1 MLKHLREPVSGLM
14 HYCAALVAVVG
25 LVILLVLARNDAARQ
40 RALLVYGA
48 SLVLMLMASAAYH
61 LIPGKPRRV
70 EFLRKIDHSA
80 IYVLIAGTY
89 TPICGLLTDFAQ
101 WGILSIVWGLALV
114 GAGIKIFTVRGPRWL
129 TAAIYVLMGW
139 LGVLA
144 VQEAARVLPAAALV
158 WLALGG
164 IIFTLGAVVYVT
176 KILDF
181 VPGIFGFHESWHVLV
196 VLGCLCHFIMMLVYV
211 APGAL

>member
-25 LVILLVLARNDAARQ
+25 LVILLLLARGDAARQ

-48 SLVLMLMASAAYH
+48 SLVLMLMASASYH
-61 LIPGKPRRV
+61 LIPGRPRRV
-70 EFLRKIDHSA
+70 ELLRKIDHSA
-80 IYVLIAGTY
+80 IYILIAGTY
-89 TPICGLLTDFAQ
+89 TPICGQLTGFAQ
-101 WGILSIVWGLALV
+101 WGILGIVWGLALV
-114 GAGIKIFTVRGPRWL
+114 GAITKIFTVRGPRWL
-129 TAAIYVLMGW
+129 TAGIYVAMGW

-144 VQEAARVLPAAALV
+144 VQEVARTLPTAALV